1 MHNDIYKNPEIIKT
15 LYFFIK
21 YYYLSNDKKQATFFL
36 ECIRQALM
44 SQPSETVYT
53 ALTKSQMKD
62 LKHLIYSIINNVYY
76 YDIGNQSE
84 KTNEIINRTDYSNP
98 ADWYKLEN
106 QLENEICEKN
116 GIKQIN
122 EKLNLNMTIYD
133 RQHSTYYGD
142 IDILAKD
149 ENSIYIIEL
158 KKDVANHS
166 IVGQVLKYALH
177 FQKRLIY
184 NLFNDVKIITIAGS
198 YTNYAFNQLKAIGA
212 NTLIYNANNNNLNL
226 TVL

>member
-1 MHNDIYKNPEIIKT
+1 
-15 LYFFIK
+15 
-21 YYYLSNDKKQATFFL
+21 
-36 ECIRQALM
+36 
-44 SQPSETVYT
+44 
-53 ALTKSQMKD
+53 MKD